1 MREEWRYVIMGCG
14 AQYVVGGIQGRQ
26 TTGISGMQELC
37 VDNWGMIQVSFITF
51 SIIEIST
58 CLLCT
63 SICFTISLS

>member
-1 MREEWRYVIMGCG
+1 MGCG
-14 AQYVVGGIQGRQ
+14 AQYVVGSIQRILQ

-37 VDNWGMIQVSFITF
+37 VDNWAMMQVSDITF

-63 SICFTISLS
+63 SIGFTISLS